1 MKHFSTTS
9 CTCLALYTS
18 SLQPFNSN
26 TRFEILF
33 FVVIL
38 FFPKWK
44 VQQTTKLHMFMCT
57 LNEKEKWWGCVWV
70 IFCELSFFSFSFV
83 FIFIILQI
91 HCKILLKTYYQ
102 LSNFFFSR
110 NSIFLCCWDKFRS
123 QNSEAEHLSLFW
135 TTRKLLSSFV
145 GMFFFCFFFFFSFVD
160 NCCNFYKKHYLNYTL
175 HRINIKSKI

>member
-9 CTCLALYTS
+9 CTCLALHTS

-26 TRFEILF
+26 ARFEIRF
-33 FVVIL
+33 FSSS
-38 FFPKWK
+38 FFFSF
-44 VQQTTKLHMFMCT
+44 Q
-57 LNEKEKWWGCVWV
+57 NEKCNKLQNYTCLCVHWTRKKKWWGCVWV

-91 HCKILLKTYYQ
+91 HCKLLLKTYYQ

-123 QNSEAEHLSLFW
+123 QNSEAEHLSL
-135 TTRKLLSSFV
+135 L
-145 GMFFFCFFFFFSFVD
+145 
-160 NCCNFYKKHYLNYTL
+160 
-175 HRINIKSKI
+175 